1 MITRPTS
8 LTIHILLLTFVKYI
22 TSVTTHSLLH
32 HEQNQNQNQNIITL
46 FMEKMGICLFQKN
59 NPAFYPIF
67 QTN

>member
-32 HEQNQNQNQNIITL
+32 REQNQNQNQNIITL
-46 FMEKMGICLFQKN
+46 FMKKMGICLFQKKQSSN
-59 NPAFYPIF
+59 LPYFPN
-67 QTN
+67 